1 MWVQIKATSD
11 SIEINMDKDRP
22 LSFESRAD
30 EVEWDRIAAKNALR
44 LKKLVESGQYIPPEI
59 LQKLQSKV
67 NRTPEEEAILKHN
80 IEISNIKEKVRKIRH
95 AAIWQNFLNFFLL
108 NCNVFFLGTVVWRKK
123 LLRKIRQID
132 TKALHVW
139 RDFLASFPAS
149 WYLSFYLF

>member
-95 AAIWQNFLNFFLL
+95 AAIWQ
-108 NCNVFFLGTVVWRKK
+108 
-123 LLRKIRQID
+123 I
-132 TKALHVW
+132 
-139 RDFLASFPAS
+139 
-149 WYLSFYLF
+149 FY